1 MPNPWIAHLK
11 AFYAKNK
18 SKMSYAQAMKAAR
31 ATYSKKGASAEQPK
45 RAKKKEEKGKI
56 RRES

>member
-1 MPNPWIAHLK
+1 MPNRWISHLK

-31 ATYSKKGASAEQPK
+31 PSYKKGSGKAEAP
-45 RAKKKEEKGKI
+45 KKKRGRKKKAQ
-56 RRES
+56 S